1 MYEGVMEAL
10 CIMMY
15 LFEGYCIQLFFNRFA
30 EPKLNRVKGAKWA
43 AGIVWVTVRFAGTK
57 LFPEAINTIL
67 ILKLFFYTVIL
78 FGFCVCWYR
87 GNILLKIFMVV
98 QFVSL
103 RELAFFASYSM
114 NYIGDIMIDMLVR
127 KIDAGDVSME
137 RLPVTVGIISCFI
150 IAVMEIVQGAILF
163 TAVKRI
169 VKDYHCDRKM
179 QMGREAF
186 FYLLPAAAGVL
197 VAVLVRMLIIVVDE
211 GNSTLLYD
219 KYPALYLI
227 IPLIAFV
234 LLEAM
239 VFSFRLYQ
247 DMAVLQE
254 QRAEKII
261 LENQNKQMQSSVV
274 EMEHLYDGIRSV
286 KHDMKNQMAVL
297 HRLIQKKC
305 RQENSKED
313 AEIQRYFDGMYKSV
327 EQLDTKVYTGNAVSD
342 AVLESKFRYAKK
354 QVDGIRL
361 DADNFMVSEAVTIK
375 AYDIGIILNNGLD
388 NAIEACLRLREKNPD
403 AEAYITIRSFMA
415 KGMYFIEIENS
426 FDGMALFDK
435 NSGFPIST
443 KKDKEVHGI
452 GLKNIRKC
460 AVKYGGDMDCI
471 ADGNKFIL
479 SVMVKGG
486 MDF

>member
-1 MYEGVMEAL
+1 MYEGVIEAL

-43 AGIVWVTVRFAGTK
+43 AGIVWITVRFAGNQ
-57 LFPEAINTIL
+57 LFPEATNTIL
-67 ILKLFFYTVIL
+67 IVKLFFYAIIL
-78 FGFCVCWYR
+78 SGFCVCWYR

-98 QFVSL
+98 QFISL

-137 RLPVTVGIISCFI
+137 HLPVTVGIISCFI

-186 FYLLPAAAGVL
+186 FYLLPATAGVL
-197 VAVLVRMLIIVVDE
+197 VAILVRMLIIVVDE

-261 LENQNKQMQSSVV
+261 LENQNKQMQSSMV

-297 HRLIQKKC
+297 HKLIQKKC
-305 RQENSKED
+305 QQENSKED
-313 AEIQRYFDGMYKSV
+313 EEIQHYFDGMYKSV

-342 AVLESKFRYAKK
+342 AVLENKFRYAKK
-354 QVDGIRL
+354 QVEGIRL
-361 DADNFMVSEAVTIK
+361 DADNFMVSDAVTIK

-388 NAIEACLRLREKNPD
+388 NAIEACLRLREKNPE

-471 ADGNKFIL
+471 AEGNKFIL

-486 MDF
+486 CSK